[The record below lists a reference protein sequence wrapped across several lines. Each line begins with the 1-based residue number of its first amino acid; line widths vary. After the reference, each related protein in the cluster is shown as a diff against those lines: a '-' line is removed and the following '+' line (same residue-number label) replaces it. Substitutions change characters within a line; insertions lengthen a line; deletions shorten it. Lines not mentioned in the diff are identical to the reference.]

1 MAHKDTCVALSNA
14 IIVDFRAYR
23 LFGVGELVAAQV
35 LFKEKNLPIKFIED
49 MAPYRNHD
57 VLKMKL
63 ANGTAL
69 PEHLEYFLERPLI
82 DKEIELIDAT
92 NKCIACLHELIKP
105 EIAAYVLAPVPNDS
119 ERVMALISFRPDRIV
134 RNGHTAGHK
143 AMTAIWLK
151 AFGFWNG
158 LQHGNTADRD
168 FLEGINIG
176 GERNKRVQ
184 INADYVTIGCQS
196 IPRWEVEQIAIRLG
210 LFTPTA

>member
-1 MAHKDTCVALSNA
+1 MAYKDTCVALSNA

-35 LFKEKNLPIKFIED
+35 LFKEKNLPIKFVED

-57 VLKMKL
+57 VLKLNIAKGE
-63 ANGTAL
+63 ATA
-69 PEHLEYFLERPLI
+69 EHLEYYLQRVLATEEVVL
-82 DKEIELIDAT
+82 LDAAK
-92 NKCIACLHELIKP
+92 NCITALHEIIKP
-105 EIAAYVLAPVPNDS
+105 ATAAYVLAPVPNDS
-119 ERVMALISFRPDRIV
+119 ERVMALIAFRSDRIV
-134 RNGHTAGHK
+134 RNGYTAGHK

-158 LQHGNTADRD
+158 LQHGNTTDRD
-168 FLEGINIG
+168 FLEGVNIG

-184 INADYVTIGCQS
+184 VDANYVSIGCQS